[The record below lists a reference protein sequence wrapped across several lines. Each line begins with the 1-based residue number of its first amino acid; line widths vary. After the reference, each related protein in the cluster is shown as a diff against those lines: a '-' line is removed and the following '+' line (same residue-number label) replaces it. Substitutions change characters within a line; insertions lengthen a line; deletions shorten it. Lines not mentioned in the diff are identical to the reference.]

1 MVVIAENLTS
11 GGMGEVALPAL
22 VHAHRGAGGYGALLA
37 SWAFITAG
45 CATSLGGVLFYTMA
59 QRSLPPAM
67 LGRVLSMIMLCSY
80 GTFPLSVAVTGVLV
94 RHVGTTPFFP
104 IAGIFL
110 VLSVK
115 AVSLD
120 GGREASTMEGRR
132 RAGALPGRW
141 R

>member
-1 MVVIAENLTS
+1 LPIVVVVIAENLTS
-11 GGMGEVALPAL
+11 GGMGEVALLAL
-22 VHAHRGAGGYGALLA
+22 VHAHWGAGGYGALLA
-37 SWAFITAG
+37 CMAAGAVIGTLAAARTGRLPNPGMLASWAIITVG
-45 CATSLGGVLFYTMA
+45 CATSL
-59 QRSLPPAM
+59 
-67 LGRVLSMIMLCSY
+67 
-80 GTFPLSVAVTGVLV
+80 AVTGVLV

-141 R
+141 L